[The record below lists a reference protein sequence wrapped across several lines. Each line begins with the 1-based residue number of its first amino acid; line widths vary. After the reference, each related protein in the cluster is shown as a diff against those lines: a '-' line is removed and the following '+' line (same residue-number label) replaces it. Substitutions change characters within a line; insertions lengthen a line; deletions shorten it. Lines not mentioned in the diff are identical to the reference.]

1 MNDIRFSLLAGWL
14 CVLLVAG
21 GCKPAND
28 AKAPVSLTWEMGSYD
43 SNGKYYENSFVLKN
57 ISDTPLDKD
66 WEIFYSQFPRNIQQ
80 DASSPVRVEQV
91 NATYFKMYPGAGF
104 TSLAPG
110 DSLRVIFRCGGEVP
124 KNSHAPEGS
133 YWVSQSGTLK
143 GKPLPVA
150 LNIVPLPVTEWQ
162 KSAAQKTYDTNLRL
176 QKAGPSEFQQTD
188 IIPSVK
194 KVIPAKGEILLE
206 KQFALTFHEDF
217 ANEGK
222 LLKDKLSEIYGLEV
236 VSEAPVTI
244 VLDYLPA
251 GKKVVNEEYY
261 ELNITDGKVEICSNT
276 SHGIFNGTQTL
287 LGLLK
292 GQKGQIK
299 QKEQEG
305 VKGQKEPLRL
315 QAMSIQDYPDLLY
328 RGQMLDI
335 ARNYTTVDNLKKLID
350 VLSSYKLNVLHFHFS
365 DDEGWR
371 LEIPGLEE
379 LTTVGARRGY
389 TVDEK
394 ECLYPA
400 YNGGYD
406 PLSAT
411 SGNGYYTR
419 DEFIDFLRYAAE
431 RHVQVIPEIESPGH
445 ARAAIVAMKARYNK
459 YIDTDPKK
467 AYEYLLCDLQ
477 DTSRYVSAQAYTDNV
492 MNVALPSTYRFM
504 EKVIQEIVA
513 MYKEAGVPL
522 TTIHLGGDEVARG
535 AWLGSPLCVALMK
548 EQGMTKA
555 HDLAEYFITR
565 VVDCLQ
571 RYNLSFNGWQEV
583 ALGHTPE
590 THTYLSQCAAGINSW
605 KTVPEWKEDEIP
617 YQIANNGY
625 PVILCNVN
633 NFYLDLAYDAHPDEP
648 GHFWGG
654 YVDESKAFSML
665 PYDVYRSSRTD
676 MAGNP
681 VDVSAAGKGKTAL
694 TTSGRKNIK
703 GVQAQLFAETIRG
716 FQWVEYYIFPKV
728 MGLVERG
735 WNAHPNLE
743 TLSGTAEQQ
752 AFDRDLSLF
761 YEKISV
767 KEMPYWSRIGVNFRL
782 PHPGLSVKDG
792 LLYANTSI
800 AGGQI
805 RYTTDGTEPT
815 MDSTLWQAPV
825 ACQSAIVKAK
835 LFYKDKQ
842 SVTSLYMR

>member
-14 CVLLVAG
+14 CILLAAS
-21 GCKPAND
+21 GCKSAND
-28 AKAPVSLTWEMGSYD
+28 STAPVSLTWEMGNYD
-43 SNGKYYENSFVLKN
+43 ENGKYYENSFVLKN
-57 ISDTPLDKD
+57 ISDAPLGKD
-66 WEIFYSQFPRNIQQ
+66 WEIFYSQFPRKILP
-80 DASSPVRVEQV
+80 DASSPVKVEQV
-91 NATYFKMYPGAGF
+91 NATYFKMYPGEGF

-110 DSLRVIFRCGGEVP
+110 DSLKVIFKCDGEVP
-124 KNSHAPEGS
+124 KNSHAPEGA
-133 YWVSQSGTLK
+133 YWVSQSGASK

-150 LNIVPLPVTEWQ
+150 LDAIPLPITEWQ

-176 QKAGPSEFQQTD
+176 ANARISEFRSAD

-194 KVIPAKGEILLE
+194 KVLPAEGEILLE
-206 KQFALTFHEDF
+206 KQLALTFHDDF
-217 ANEGK
+217 ANEAK
-222 LLKDKLSEIYGLEV
+222 LLKEKLTGWFGLEIAP
-236 VSEAPVTI
+236 EAPVTI
-244 VLDYLPA
+244 VLDYLA
-251 GKKVVNEEYY
+251 DDKKAVNEEYY
-261 ELNITDGKVEICSNT
+261 ELHIAGQQIRISGATP
-276 SHGIFNGTQTL
+276 HGVFNGTQTL

-292 GQKGQIK
+292 GQDS
-299 QKEQEG
+299 
-305 VKGQKEPLRL
+305 PLRL
-315 QAMSIQDYPDLLY
+315 EAMSIQDYPDLLY
-328 RGQMLDI
+328 RGQMIDI

-350 VLSSYKLNVLHFHFS
+350 ILSSYKLNVLHFHFS

-379 LTTVGARRGY
+379 LTTIGARRGH

-394 ECLYPA
+394 EWQYPA

-406 PLSAT
+406 PFSAT
-411 SGNGYYTR
+411 TGNGYYTR
-419 DEFIDFLRYAAE
+419 AEFIDFLQYAAE
-431 RHVQVIPEIESPGH
+431 RHIQVIPEIESPGH
-445 ARAAIVAMKARYNK
+445 ARAAIVSMKARYNK
-459 YIDTDPKK
+459 YMDTDPEK
-467 AYEYLLCDLQ
+467 AKEYLLSDLQ
-477 DTSRYVSAQAYTDNV
+477 DTSRYISAQAYTDNV
-492 MNVALPSTYRFM
+492 MNIALPSTYRFM

-513 MYKEAGVPL
+513 MYKEANVPL

-535 AWLGSPLCVALMK
+535 AWMGSPLCQALM
-548 EQGMTKA
+548 EEHGMAKA

-571 RYNLSFNGWQEV
+571 QYNLSFNGWQEV
-583 ALGHTPE
+583 ALEHKPE
-590 THTYLSQCAAGINSW
+590 THTYLSRHAAGINSW

-681 VDVSAAGKGKTAL
+681 VDVSAAGKGKTTL
-694 TTSGRKNIK
+694 TASGRKNIK

-716 FQWVEYYIFPKV
+716 FQWVEYYMFPKV

-735 WNAHPNLE
+735 WNAHPDWE
-743 TLSGTAEQQ
+743 TLSGVAEQQ

-761 YEKISV
+761 YEKISM
-767 KEMPYWSRIGVNFRL
+767 KEMPCWSRTGVNFRL

-792 LLYANTSI
+792 LLYANTPI

-815 MDSTLWQAPV
+815 VESALWEAPV
-825 ACQSAIVKAK
+825 TCRSAVVKAK
-835 LFYKDKQ
+835 LFFKDKQ
-842 SVTSLYMR
+842 SVTSLYMQ

>member
-1 MNDIRFSLLAGWL
+1 MNDIKFSLWAAGWLLILLLAGS
-14 CVLLVAG
+14 
-21 GCKPAND
+21 CKSANESR
-28 AKAPVSLTWEMGSYD
+28 APVALTWEMGSYD
-43 SNGKYYENSFVLKN
+43 GNGKYYENSFVLKN
-57 ISDTPLDKD
+57 VSDAPIGKD
-66 WEIFYSQFPRNIQQ
+66 WEIYYSQFPRSIRQ
-80 DASSPVRVEQV
+80 DASSPVRVEEV
-91 NATYFKMYPGAGF
+91 NATLFKIYPGEGF
-104 TSLAPG
+104 ISLAPG
-110 DSLRVIFRCGGEVP
+110 DSLKVIFQCDGEVP

-133 YWVSQSGTLK
+133 YWVSQSGALK
-143 GKPLPVA
+143 GKPLPVT
-150 LNIVPLPVTEWQ
+150 LHTIPLPVTEWQ
-162 KSAAQKTYDTNLRL
+162 KTAARKTYETNLRL
-176 QKAGPSEFQQTD
+176 LNVETPEFRTTD

-194 KVIPAKGEILLE
+194 KVLATGGETVLE
-206 KQFALTFHEDF
+206 KQLSLTFHEDF

-222 LLKDKLSEIYGLEV
+222 LLKEKLTAWYGLEV

-244 VLDYLPA
+244 VMDYLSDR
-251 GKKVVNEEYY
+251 KKAVNEEYY
-261 ELNITDGKVEICSNT
+261 ELCIDGQQIRISAAT
-276 SHGIFNGTQTL
+276 PHGVFNGTQTL

-292 GQKGQIK
+292 GQ
-299 QKEQEG
+299 ES
-305 VKGQKEPLRL
+305 PFRL
-315 QAMSIQDYPDLLY
+315 EAMSIQDYPDLLY

-350 VLSSYKLNVLHFHFS
+350 MLSSYKLNVLQFHFS

-379 LTTVGARRGY
+379 LTAIGSRRGH
-389 TVDEK
+389 TTDEK
-394 ECLYPA
+394 DWLYPA
-400 YNGGYD
+400 YDGGYD
-406 PLSAT
+406 PYAAT

-419 DEFIDFLRYAAE
+419 EEFIDLLRYAAE

-445 ARAAIVAMKARYNK
+445 ARAAIVAMNVRYKK
-459 YIDTDPKK
+459 YIDTDPEK
-467 AYEYLLCDLQ
+467 AKEYLLSDLQ

-513 MYKEAGVPL
+513 MYKEAGAPL
-522 TTIHLGGDEVARG
+522 TTIHLGGDEVAKG
-535 AWLGSPLCVALMK
+535 AWMGSPLCRALME
-548 EQGMTKA
+548 EQGMEKA

-571 RYNLSFNGWQEV
+571 QHHLSFNGWQEV
-583 ALGHTPE
+583 ALGHQKD
-590 THTYLSQCAAGINSW
+590 THAYLSQRAAGINSW

-665 PYDVYRSSRTD
+665 PFDVYRSSRTD

-681 VDVSAAGKGKTAL
+681 VEISSAGKGKTAL
-694 TTSGRKNIK
+694 TASGRKQIK

-716 FQWVEYYIFPKV
+716 FQWVEYYMFPKV

-735 WNAHPNLE
+735 WNAHPDWE
-743 TLSGTAEQQ
+743 VLSGAAEQQ
-752 AFDRDLSLF
+752 AFDRDLALF

-767 KEMPYWSRIGVNFRL
+767 KEMPYWSQLGVNFRL
-782 PHPGLSVKDG
+782 PHPGLFVRDG
-792 LLYANTSI
+792 LLYANTPI
-800 AGGQI
+800 EGAQI

-815 MDSTLWQAPV
+815 IDSMLWEAPITCEPAV
-825 ACQSAIVKAK
+825 VKAK
-835 LFYKDKQ
+835 LFYRDKQ
-842 SVTSLYMR
+842 SVTSCYLQ

>member
-14 CVLLVAG
+14 CILLVAG
-21 GCKPAND
+21 GCKSAND
-28 AKAPVSLTWEMGSYD
+28 SKAPVSLTWEMGNYD
-43 SNGKYYENSFVLKN
+43 ENGKYYENSFVVKN
-57 ISDTPLDKD
+57 ISDAPLGKD
-66 WEIFYSQFPRNIQQ
+66 WEIFYSQFPRKILP
-80 DASSPVRVEQV
+80 DASSPVKVEQV
-91 NATYFKMYPGAGF
+91 NATYFKMYPGEGF
-104 TSLAPG
+104 TSLVPG
-110 DSLRVIFRCGGEVP
+110 DSLKVIFKCDGEVP
-124 KNSHAPEGS
+124 KNSHAPEGA
-133 YWVSQSGTLK
+133 YWVSQSGVSK
-143 GKPLPVA
+143 GKPLPVVLDA
-150 LNIVPLPVTEWQ
+150 IPLPVTEWQ
-162 KSAAQKTYDTNLRL
+162 KSAAQKIYDTNLRL
-176 QKAGPSEFQQTD
+176 ANARTSEFRSAD

-194 KVIPAKGEILLE
+194 KVLPADGEILLE
-206 KQFALTFHEDF
+206 KQLALTFHDDF
-217 ANEGK
+217 ANEAK
-222 LLKDKLSEIYGLEV
+222 LLKEKLTGWFGLEIAP
-236 VSEAPVTI
+236 EAPVTI
-244 VLDYLPA
+244 VLDYLTDD
-251 GKKVVNEEYY
+251 KKAVNEEYY
-261 ELNITDGKVEICSNT
+261 ELHIAGQQIRISGATP
-276 SHGIFNGTQTL
+276 HGIFNGTQTL

-292 GQKGQIK
+292 GQDS
-299 QKEQEG
+299 
-305 VKGQKEPLRL
+305 PLRL
-315 QAMSIQDYPDLLY
+315 EAMSIEDYPDLLY
-328 RGQMLDI
+328 RGQMIDI

-350 VLSSYKLNVLHFHFS
+350 ILSSYKLNVLHFHFS

-379 LTTVGARRGY
+379 LTTVGARRGH

-394 ECLYPA
+394 EWQYPA
-400 YNGGYD
+400 YNGGFD
-406 PLSAT
+406 PFSAT
-411 SGNGYYTR
+411 TGNGYYTR
-419 DEFIDFLRYAAE
+419 AEFIDFLQYAAE
-431 RHVQVIPEIESPGH
+431 RHIQVIPEIESPGH
-445 ARAAIVAMKARYNK
+445 ARAAIVSMKARYNK
-459 YIDTDPKK
+459 YMDTDPEK
-467 AYEYLLCDLQ
+467 AKEYLLSDLQ
-477 DTSRYVSAQAYTDNV
+477 DTSRYISAQAYTDNV

-513 MYKEAGVPL
+513 MYKEANVPL

-535 AWLGSPLCVALMK
+535 AWMGSPLCQTLM
-548 EQGMTKA
+548 EEHGMAKA

-571 RYNLSFNGWQEV
+571 QYNLSFNGWQEV
-583 ALGHTPE
+583 ALEHKPE
-590 THTYLSQCAAGINSW
+590 THTYLSRHAAGINSW

-681 VDVSAAGKGKTAL
+681 VDVSAAGKGKTTL
-694 TTSGRKNIK
+694 TASGRENIK

-735 WNAHPNLE
+735 WNAHPDWE
-743 TLSGTAEQQ
+743 TLSGVAEQQ
-752 AFDRDLSLF
+752 TFDRDLSLF

-767 KEMPYWSRIGVNFRL
+767 KEMPCWSRTGVNFRL

-792 LLYANTSI
+792 LLYANTPI

-815 MDSTLWQAPV
+815 VESALWEVPV
-825 ACQSAIVKAK
+825 TCRSAVVKAK
-835 LFYKDKQ
+835 LFFEDKQ
-842 SVTSLYMR
+842 SVTSLYMQ

>member
-14 CVLLVAG
+14 CILLAAG
-21 GCKPAND
+21 GCKSAND
-28 AKAPVSLTWEMGSYD
+28 SKAPVSLTWEMGNYD
-43 SNGKYYENSFVLKN
+43 ENGKYYENSFVLKN
-57 ISDTPLDKD
+57 ISDAPLGKG
-66 WEIFYSQFPRNIQQ
+66 WEIFYSQFPRKILP
-80 DASSPVRVEQV
+80 DASSPVKVEQV
-91 NATYFKMYPGAGF
+91 NATYFKMYPGEGF

-110 DSLRVIFRCGGEVP
+110 NSLKVIFKCDGEVP
-124 KNSHAPEGS
+124 KNSHAPEGA
-133 YWVSQSGTLK
+133 YWVSQSGASK

-150 LNIVPLPVTEWQ
+150 LDAIPLPVTEWQ

-176 QKAGPSEFQQTD
+176 ANARTSEFRSAD

-194 KVIPAKGEILLE
+194 KVLPADGEILLE
-206 KQFALTFHEDF
+206 KQLALTFHDDF
-217 ANEGK
+217 ANEAK
-222 LLKDKLSEIYGLEV
+222 LLKEKLTGWFGLEIAP
-236 VSEAPVTI
+236 EAPVTI
-244 VLDYLPA
+244 VLDYLTDD
-251 GKKVVNEEYY
+251 KKAVNEEYY
-261 ELNITDGKVEICSNT
+261 ELHIAGQQIRISGATP
-276 SHGIFNGTQTL
+276 HGVFNGAQTL

-292 GQKGQIK
+292 GQDS
-299 QKEQEG
+299 
-305 VKGQKEPLRL
+305 PLRL
-315 QAMSIQDYPDLLY
+315 EAMSIQDYPDLLY
-328 RGQMLDI
+328 RGQMIDI

-350 VLSSYKLNVLHFHFS
+350 ILSSYKLNVLHFHFS

-379 LTTVGARRGY
+379 LTTIGARRGH

-394 ECLYPA
+394 EWQYPA

-406 PLSAT
+406 PFSAT
-411 SGNGYYTR
+411 TGNGYYTR
-419 DEFIDFLRYAAE
+419 AEFIDFLQYAAE
-431 RHVQVIPEIESPGH
+431 RHIQVIPEIESPGH
-445 ARAAIVAMKARYNK
+445 ARAAIVSMKARYNK
-459 YIDTDPKK
+459 YMDTDPEK
-467 AYEYLLCDLQ
+467 AKEYLLSDLQ
-477 DTSRYVSAQAYTDNV
+477 DTSRYISAQAYTDNV

-513 MYKEAGVPL
+513 MYKEANVPL

-535 AWLGSPLCVALMK
+535 AWMGSPLCQALM
-548 EQGMTKA
+548 EEHGMAKA

-571 RYNLSFNGWQEV
+571 QYNLSFNGWQEV
-583 ALGHTPE
+583 ALEHKPE
-590 THTYLSQCAAGINSW
+590 THTYLSRHAAGINSW

-681 VDVSAAGKGKTAL
+681 VDVSAAGKGKTKL
-694 TTSGRKNIK
+694 TASGRENIK

-716 FQWVEYYIFPKV
+716 FQWVEYYMFPKV

-735 WNAHPNLE
+735 WNAHPDWE
-743 TLSGTAEQQ
+743 TLSGVAEQQ
-752 AFDRDLSLF
+752 TFDRDLSLF

-767 KEMPYWSRIGVNFRL
+767 KEMPCWSRTGVNFRL

-792 LLYANTSI
+792 LLYANTPI

-815 MDSTLWQAPV
+815 VESALWEAPV
-825 ACQSAIVKAK
+825 TCRSAVVKAK
-835 LFYKDKQ
+835 LFFKDKQ
-842 SVTSLYMR
+842 SVTSLYMQ

>member
-14 CVLLVAG
+14 CILLAAS
-21 GCKPAND
+21 GCKSAND
-28 AKAPVSLTWEMGSYD
+28 STAPVSLTWEMGNYD
-43 SNGKYYENSFVLKN
+43 ENGKYYENSFVLKN
-57 ISDTPLDKD
+57 ISDAPLGKD
-66 WEIFYSQFPRNIQQ
+66 WEIFYSQFPRKILP
-80 DASSPVRVEQV
+80 DASSPVKVEQV
-91 NATYFKMYPGAGF
+91 NATYFKMYPGEGF

-110 DSLRVIFRCGGEVP
+110 DSLKVIFKCDGEVP
-124 KNSHAPEGS
+124 KNSHAPEGA
-133 YWVSQSGTLK
+133 YWVSQSGASK

-150 LNIVPLPVTEWQ
+150 LDAIPLPITEWQ

-176 QKAGPSEFQQTD
+176 ANARISEFRSAD

-194 KVIPAKGEILLE
+194 KVLPAEGEILLE
-206 KQFALTFHEDF
+206 KQLALTFHDDF
-217 ANEGK
+217 ANEAK
-222 LLKDKLSEIYGLEV
+222 LLKEKLTGWFGLEIAP
-236 VSEAPVTI
+236 EAPVTI
-244 VLDYLPA
+244 VLDYPA
-251 GKKVVNEEYY
+251 DDKKAVNEEYY
-261 ELNITDGKVEICSNT
+261 ELHIAGQQIRISGATP
-276 SHGIFNGTQTL
+276 HGVFNGTQTL

-292 GQKGQIK
+292 GQDS
-299 QKEQEG
+299 
-305 VKGQKEPLRL
+305 PLRL
-315 QAMSIQDYPDLLY
+315 EAMSIQDYPDLLY
-328 RGQMLDI
+328 RGQMIDI

-350 VLSSYKLNVLHFHFS
+350 ILSSYKLNVLHFHFS

-379 LTTVGARRGY
+379 LTTIGARRGH

-394 ECLYPA
+394 EWQYPA

-406 PLSAT
+406 PFSAT
-411 SGNGYYTR
+411 TGNGYYTR
-419 DEFIDFLRYAAE
+419 AEFIDFLQYAAE
-431 RHVQVIPEIESPGH
+431 RHIQVIPEIESPGH
-445 ARAAIVAMKARYNK
+445 ARAAIVSMKARYNK
-459 YIDTDPKK
+459 YMDTDPEK
-467 AYEYLLCDLQ
+467 AKEYLLSDLQ
-477 DTSRYVSAQAYTDNV
+477 DTSRYISAQAYTDNV
-492 MNVALPSTYRFM
+492 MNIALPSTYRFM

-513 MYKEAGVPL
+513 MYKEANVPL

-535 AWLGSPLCVALMK
+535 AWMGSPLCQALM
-548 EQGMTKA
+548 EEHGMAKA

-571 RYNLSFNGWQEV
+571 QYNLSFNGWQEV
-583 ALGHTPE
+583 ALEHKPE
-590 THTYLSQCAAGINSW
+590 THTYLSRHAAGINSW

-681 VDVSAAGKGKTAL
+681 VDVSAAGKGKTTL
-694 TTSGRKNIK
+694 TASGRKNIK

-716 FQWVEYYIFPKV
+716 FQWVEYYMFPKV

-735 WNAHPNLE
+735 WNAHPDWE
-743 TLSGTAEQQ
+743 TLSGVAEQQ

-761 YEKISV
+761 YEKISM
-767 KEMPYWSRIGVNFRL
+767 KEMPCWSRTGVNFRL

-792 LLYANTSI
+792 LLYANTPI

-815 MDSTLWQAPV
+815 VESALWEAPV
-825 ACQSAIVKAK
+825 TCRSAVVKAK
-835 LFYKDKQ
+835 LFFKDKQ
-842 SVTSLYMR
+842 SVTSLYMQ

>member
-14 CVLLVAG
+14 CILLAAG
-21 GCKPAND
+21 GCKSAND
-28 AKAPVSLTWEMGSYD
+28 SKAPVSLTWEMGNYD
-43 SNGKYYENSFVLKN
+43 ENGKYYENSFVLKN
-57 ISDTPLDKD
+57 ISDAPLGKD
-66 WEIFYSQFPRNIQQ
+66 WEIFYSQFPRKILP
-80 DASSPVRVEQV
+80 DASSPVKVEQV
-91 NATYFKMYPGAGF
+91 NATYFKMYPAEGF
-104 TSLAPG
+104 TSLAAG
-110 DSLRVIFRCGGEVP
+110 DSLKVIFKCDGEVP
-124 KNSHAPEGS
+124 KNSHTPEGA
-133 YWVSQSGTLK
+133 YWVSQSGASK

-150 LNIVPLPVTEWQ
+150 LDAIPLPITEWQ

-176 QKAGPSEFQQTD
+176 ANARTSDFRSAD

-194 KVIPAKGEILLE
+194 KVLPAEGEILLE
-206 KQFALTFHEDF
+206 KQLALTFHDDF
-217 ANEGK
+217 ANEAK
-222 LLKDKLSEIYGLEV
+222 LLKEKLTGWFGLEIAP
-236 VSEAPVTI
+236 EAPVTI
-244 VLDYLPA
+244 VLDYLTDD
-251 GKKVVNEEYY
+251 KKAVNEEYY
-261 ELNITDGKVEICSNT
+261 ELHIAGQQIRISGVTP
-276 SHGIFNGTQTL
+276 HGVFNGTQTL

-292 GQKGQIK
+292 GQDS
-299 QKEQEG
+299 
-305 VKGQKEPLRL
+305 PLRL
-315 QAMSIQDYPDLLY
+315 EAMSIQDYPDLLY
-328 RGQMLDI
+328 RGQMIDI

-350 VLSSYKLNVLHFHFS
+350 ILSSYKLNVLHFHFS

-379 LTTVGARRGY
+379 LTTIGARRGH

-394 ECLYPA
+394 EWQYPA

-406 PLSAT
+406 PFSAT
-411 SGNGYYTR
+411 TGNGYYTR
-419 DEFIDFLRYAAE
+419 AEFIDFLQYAAE
-431 RHVQVIPEIESPGH
+431 RHIQVIPEIESPGH
-445 ARAAIVAMKARYNK
+445 ARAAIVSMKARYNK
-459 YIDTDPKK
+459 YMDTDPEK
-467 AYEYLLCDLQ
+467 AKEYLLSDLQ
-477 DTSRYVSAQAYTDNV
+477 DTSRYISAQAYTDNV

-513 MYKEAGVPL
+513 MYKEANVPL

-535 AWLGSPLCVALMK
+535 AWMGSPLCQALM
-548 EQGMTKA
+548 EEHGMAKA

-571 RYNLSFNGWQEV
+571 QYNLSFNGWQEV
-583 ALGHTPE
+583 ALEHKPE
-590 THTYLSQCAAGINSW
+590 THTYLSRHAAGINSW

-681 VDVSAAGKGKTAL
+681 VDVSAAGKGKTTL
-694 TTSGRKNIK
+694 TASGRENIK

-716 FQWVEYYIFPKV
+716 FQWVEYYMFPKV

-735 WNAHPNLE
+735 WNAHPDWE
-743 TLSGTAEQQ
+743 TLSGVAEQQ
-752 AFDRDLSLF
+752 TFDRDLSLF
-761 YEKISV
+761 YEKISM
-767 KEMPYWSRIGVNFRL
+767 KEMPCWSRTGVNFRL
-782 PHPGLSVKDG
+782 THPGLSVKDG
-792 LLYANTSI
+792 LLYANTPI

-815 MDSTLWQAPV
+815 VESALWEAPV
-825 ACQSAIVKAK
+825 TCRSAVVKAK
-835 LFYKDKQ
+835 LFFKDKQ
-842 SVTSLYMR
+842 SVTSLYMQ

>member
-14 CVLLVAG
+14 CILLAAG
-21 GCKPAND
+21 GCKSAND
-28 AKAPVSLTWEMGSYD
+28 SKAPVSLTWEMGNYD
-43 SNGKYYENSFVLKN
+43 ENGKYYENSFVVKN
-57 ISDTPLDKD
+57 ISDAPLGKD
-66 WEIFYSQFPRNIQQ
+66 WEIFYSQFPRKILP
-80 DASSPVRVEQV
+80 DASSPVKVEQV
-91 NATYFKMYPGAGF
+91 NATYFKMYPGESF

-110 DSLRVIFRCGGEVP
+110 DSLKVIFKCDGEVP
-124 KNSHAPEGS
+124 KNSHAPEGA
-133 YWVSQSGTLK
+133 YWVSQSGASK

-150 LNIVPLPVTEWQ
+150 LNAIPLPVTEWQ

-176 QKAGPSEFQQTD
+176 ANARTSEFHSAD

-194 KVIPAKGEILLE
+194 KVLPAEGEILLE
-206 KQFALTFHEDF
+206 KQLALTFHDDF
-217 ANEGK
+217 ANEAK
-222 LLKDKLSEIYGLEV
+222 LLKEKLTGWFGLEIAP
-236 VSEAPVTI
+236 EAPVTI
-244 VLDYLPA
+244 VLDYLTDD
-251 GKKVVNEEYY
+251 KKAINEEYY
-261 ELNITDGKVEICSNT
+261 ELHIAGQQIRISGATP
-276 SHGIFNGTQTL
+276 HGVFNGAQTL

-292 GQKGQIK
+292 GQDS
-299 QKEQEG
+299 
-305 VKGQKEPLRL
+305 PLRL
-315 QAMSIQDYPDLLY
+315 EAMSIQDYPDLLY
-328 RGQMLDI
+328 RGQMIDI

-350 VLSSYKLNVLHFHFS
+350 ILSSYKLNVLHFHFS

-379 LTTVGARRGY
+379 LTTIGARRGH

-394 ECLYPA
+394 EWQYPA

-406 PLSAT
+406 PFSAT
-411 SGNGYYTR
+411 TGNGYYTR
-419 DEFIDFLRYAAE
+419 AEFIDFLQYAAE
-431 RHVQVIPEIESPGH
+431 RHIQVIPEIESPGH
-445 ARAAIVAMKARYNK
+445 ARAAIVSMKARYNK
-459 YIDTDPKK
+459 YMDTDPEK
-467 AYEYLLCDLQ
+467 AKEYLLSDLQ
-477 DTSRYVSAQAYTDNV
+477 DTSRYISAQAYTDNV

-513 MYKEAGVPL
+513 MYKEANVPL

-535 AWLGSPLCVALMK
+535 AWMGSPLCQALM
-548 EQGMTKA
+548 EEHGMAKA

-571 RYNLSFNGWQEV
+571 QYNLSFNGWQEV
-583 ALGHTPE
+583 ALEHKPE
-590 THTYLSQCAAGINSW
+590 THTYLSRHAAGINSW

-681 VDVSAAGKGKTAL
+681 VDVSAAGKGKTTL
-694 TTSGRKNIK
+694 TASGRRNIK

-716 FQWVEYYIFPKV
+716 FQWVEYYMFPKV

-735 WNAHPNLE
+735 WNAHPDWE
-743 TLSGTAEQQ
+743 TLSGVAEQQ
-752 AFDRDLSLF
+752 TFDRDLSLF

-767 KEMPYWSRIGVNFRL
+767 KEMPCWSRTGVNFRL

-792 LLYANTSI
+792 LLYANTPI

-815 MDSTLWQAPV
+815 VESALWEAPV
-825 ACQSAIVKAK
+825 TCRSAVVKAK
-835 LFYKDKQ
+835 LFFKDKQ
-842 SVTSLYMR
+842 SVTSLYMQ

>member
-14 CVLLVAG
+14 CILLAAG
-21 GCKPAND
+21 GCKSAND
-28 AKAPVSLTWEMGSYD
+28 SKAPVSLTWEMGNYD
-43 SNGKYYENSFVLKN
+43 ENGKYYENSFVLKN
-57 ISDTPLDKD
+57 ISDAPLGKD
-66 WEIFYSQFPRNIQQ
+66 WEIFYSQFPRKILP
-80 DASSPVRVEQV
+80 DASSQVKVEQV
-91 NATYFKMYPGAGF
+91 NATYFKMYPGEGF
-104 TSLAPG
+104 ASLAPG
-110 DSLRVIFRCGGEVP
+110 DSLKVIFKCDGEVP
-124 KNSHAPEGS
+124 KNSHAPEGA
-133 YWVSQSGTLK
+133 YWVSQSGASK

-150 LNIVPLPVTEWQ
+150 LDAIPLPVTEWQ
-162 KSAAQKTYDTNLRL
+162 KSVAQKIYDTNLRL
-176 QKAGPSEFQQTD
+176 ANARTSEFRSTD

-194 KVIPAKGEILLE
+194 KVLPAEGEILLE
-206 KQFALTFHEDF
+206 KQLALTFHDDF
-217 ANEGK
+217 ANEAK
-222 LLKDKLSEIYGLEV
+222 LLKEKLTGWFGLEIAP
-236 VSEAPVTI
+236 EAPVTI
-244 VLDYLPA
+244 VLDYLTDD
-251 GKKVVNEEYY
+251 KKAINEEYY
-261 ELNITDGKVEICSNT
+261 ELHIAGQQIRISGVTP
-276 SHGIFNGTQTL
+276 HGVFNGVQTL
-287 LGLLK
+287 LGILK
-292 GQKGQIK
+292 GQDS
-299 QKEQEG
+299 
-305 VKGQKEPLRL
+305 PLRL
-315 QAMSIQDYPDLLY
+315 EAMSIQDYPDLLY
-328 RGQMLDI
+328 RGQMIDI

-350 VLSSYKLNVLHFHFS
+350 ILSSYKLNVLHFHFS

-379 LTTVGARRGY
+379 LTTIGARRGH

-394 ECLYPA
+394 EWQYPA

-406 PLSAT
+406 PFSAT
-411 SGNGYYTR
+411 TGNGYYTR
-419 DEFIDFLRYAAE
+419 AEFIDFLQYAAE
-431 RHVQVIPEIESPGH
+431 RHIQVIPEIESPGH
-445 ARAAIVAMKARYNK
+445 ARAAIVSMKARYNK
-459 YIDTDPKK
+459 YMDTDPEK
-467 AYEYLLCDLQ
+467 AKEYLLSDLQ
-477 DTSRYVSAQAYTDNV
+477 DTSRYISAQAYTDNV

-513 MYKEAGVPL
+513 MYKEANVPL

-535 AWLGSPLCVALMK
+535 AWMGSPLCQALM
-548 EQGMTKA
+548 EEHGMAKA

-571 RYNLSFNGWQEV
+571 QYNLSFNGWQEV
-583 ALGHTPE
+583 ALEHKPE
-590 THTYLSQCAAGINSW
+590 THTYLSRHAAGINSW

-681 VDVSAAGKGKTAL
+681 VDVSAAGKGKTTL
-694 TTSGRKNIK
+694 TASGRENIK

-735 WNAHPNLE
+735 WNAHPDWE
-743 TLSGTAEQQ
+743 TLSGVAEQQ
-752 AFDRDLSLF
+752 TFDRDLSLF

-767 KEMPYWSRIGVNFRL
+767 KEMPCWSLTGVNFRL

-792 LLYANTSI
+792 LLYANTPI

-815 MDSTLWQAPV
+815 VESALWEAPV
-825 ACQSAIVKAK
+825 TCHAAVVKAK
-835 LFYKDKQ
+835 LFFKDKQ
-842 SVTSLYMR
+842 SVTSLYMQ

>member
-14 CVLLVAG
+14 CILLAAG
-21 GCKPAND
+21 GCKSAND
-28 AKAPVSLTWEMGSYD
+28 AKAPVSLTWEMGNYD
-43 SNGKYYENSFVLKN
+43 GNGKYYENSFVLKN
-57 ISDTPLDKD
+57 ISDAPLGKD
-66 WEIFYSQFPRNIQQ
+66 WEIFYSQFPRKILP
-80 DASSPVRVEQV
+80 DASSLVKVEQV
-91 NATYFKMYPGAGF
+91 NATYFKIYPGEGF
-104 TSLAPG
+104 TSLASG
-110 DSLRVIFRCGGEVP
+110 DSLKVIFKCDGEVP
-124 KNSHAPEGS
+124 KNSHAPEGA
-133 YWVSQSGTLK
+133 YWVSESGASK

-150 LNIVPLPVTEWQ
+150 LDALPLPVTEWQ

-176 QKAGPSEFQQTD
+176 ANARTSEFCSAD

-194 KVIPAKGEILLE
+194 KVLPAEGEILLE
-206 KQFALTFHEDF
+206 KQLALTFHDDF
-217 ANEGK
+217 ANEAK
-222 LLKDKLSEIYGLEV
+222 LLKEKLTGWFGLEIAP
-236 VSEAPVTI
+236 EAPVTI
-244 VLDYLPA
+244 ALDYLPDN
-251 GKKVVNEEYY
+251 KKAVNEEYY
-261 ELNITDGKVEICSNT
+261 ELHIAGQQIRISGVTP
-276 SHGIFNGTQTL
+276 HGVFNGTQTL

-292 GQKGQIK
+292 GQDS
-299 QKEQEG
+299 
-305 VKGQKEPLRL
+305 PLRL
-315 QAMSIQDYPDLLY
+315 EAMSIQDYPDLLY
-328 RGQMLDI
+328 RGQMIDI

-350 VLSSYKLNVLHFHFS
+350 ALSTYKLNVLHFHFS

-379 LTTVGARRGY
+379 LTTVGARRGH

-394 ECLYPA
+394 ECQYPA

-406 PLSAT
+406 PFSAT
-411 SGNGYYTR
+411 TGNGYYTR
-419 DEFIDFLRYAAE
+419 AEFIDFLQYAAE
-431 RHVQVIPEIESPGH
+431 RHIQVIPEIESPGH
-445 ARAAIVAMKARYNK
+445 ARAAIVSMKARYNK
-459 YIDTDPKK
+459 YMDTDPEK
-467 AYEYLLCDLQ
+467 AKEYLLSDLQ
-477 DTSRYVSAQAYTDNV
+477 DTSRYISAQAYTDNV

-513 MYKEAGVPL
+513 MYKEANVPL

-535 AWLGSPLCVALMK
+535 AWMGSPLCQALM
-548 EQGMTKA
+548 EEHGMAKA

-571 RYNLSFNGWQEV
+571 QYNLSFNGWQEV
-583 ALGHTPE
+583 ALEHKPE
-590 THTYLSQCAAGINSW
+590 THTYLSRHAAGINSW

-681 VDVSAAGKGKTAL
+681 VEVSAAGKGKTTL
-694 TTSGRKNIK
+694 TASGRENIK

-716 FQWVEYYIFPKV
+716 FQWVEYYMFPKV

-735 WNAHPNLE
+735 WNAHPDWE
-743 TLSGTAEQQ
+743 TLSGVAEQE

-767 KEMPYWSRIGVNFRL
+767 KEMPCWSRTGVNFRL

-792 LLYANTSI
+792 LLYANTPI

-815 MDSTLWQAPV
+815 VESILWEAPV
-825 ACQSAIVKAK
+825 TCRSVVVKAK
-835 LFYKDKQ
+835 LFFKDKQ
-842 SVTSLYMR
+842 SVTSFYMQ

>member
-14 CVLLVAG
+14 CILLAAG
-21 GCKPAND
+21 GCKSAND
-28 AKAPVSLTWEMGSYD
+28 SKAPVSLTWEMGNYD
-43 SNGKYYENSFVLKN
+43 ENGKYYENSFVLKN
-57 ISDTPLDKD
+57 ISDAPLGKD
-66 WEIFYSQFPRNIQQ
+66 WEIFYSQFPRKILP
-80 DASSPVRVEQV
+80 DASSPVKVKQV
-91 NATYFKMYPGAGF
+91 NATYFKMYPGEGF

-110 DSLRVIFRCGGEVP
+110 DSLKVIFKCDGEVP
-124 KNSHAPEGS
+124 KNSHAPEGA
-133 YWVSQSGTLK
+133 YWVSQSGASK

-150 LNIVPLPVTEWQ
+150 LDAIPLPVTEWQ

-176 QKAGPSEFQQTD
+176 ANARTSEFRSAD

-194 KVIPAKGEILLE
+194 KVLPAEGEILLE
-206 KQFALTFHEDF
+206 KQLALTFHDDF
-217 ANEGK
+217 ANEAK
-222 LLKDKLSEIYGLEV
+222 LLKEKLTGWFGLEIAP
-236 VSEAPVTI
+236 EAPVTI
-244 VLDYLPA
+244 VLDYLTDD
-251 GKKVVNEEYY
+251 KKAVNEEYY
-261 ELNITDGKVEICSNT
+261 ELHIAGQQIRISGVTP
-276 SHGIFNGTQTL
+276 HGVFNGAQTL
-287 LGLLK
+287 LGILK
-292 GQKGQIK
+292 GQDS
-299 QKEQEG
+299 
-305 VKGQKEPLRL
+305 PLRL
-315 QAMSIQDYPDLLY
+315 KAMSIQDYPDLLY
-328 RGQMLDI
+328 RGQMIDI
-335 ARNYTTVDNLKKLID
+335 ARNYTTVDNLKILID
-350 VLSSYKLNVLHFHFS
+350 ILSSYKLNVLHFHFS

-379 LTTVGARRGY
+379 LTTIGARRGH

-394 ECLYPA
+394 EWQYPA

-406 PLSAT
+406 PFSAT
-411 SGNGYYTR
+411 TGNGYYTR
-419 DEFIDFLRYAAE
+419 AEFIDFLQYAAE
-431 RHVQVIPEIESPGH
+431 RHIQVIPEIESPGH
-445 ARAAIVAMKARYNK
+445 ARAAIVSMKARYNK
-459 YIDTDPKK
+459 YMDTDPEK
-467 AYEYLLCDLQ
+467 AKEYLLSDLQ
-477 DTSRYVSAQAYTDNV
+477 DTSRYISAQAYTDNV

-513 MYKEAGVPL
+513 MYKEANVPL

-535 AWLGSPLCVALMK
+535 AWMGSPLCQALM
-548 EQGMTKA
+548 EEHGMAKA

-571 RYNLSFNGWQEV
+571 QYNLSFNGWQEV
-583 ALGHTPE
+583 ALEHKPE
-590 THTYLSQCAAGINSW
+590 THTYLSRHAAGINSW

-681 VDVSAAGKGKTAL
+681 VDVSAAGKGKTTL
-694 TTSGRKNIK
+694 TASGRKNIK

-716 FQWVEYYIFPKV
+716 FQWVEYYMFPKV

-735 WNAHPNLE
+735 WNAHPDWE
-743 TLSGTAEQQ
+743 TLSGVAEQQ
-752 AFDRDLSLF
+752 TFDRDLSLF

-767 KEMPYWSRIGVNFRL
+767 KEMPCWSRTGVNFRL

-792 LLYANTSI
+792 LLYANTPI

-815 MDSTLWQAPV
+815 VESALWEAPV
-825 ACQSAIVKAK
+825 TCRSAVVKAK
-835 LFYKDKQ
+835 LFFKDKQ
-842 SVTSLYMR
+842 SVTSLYMQ

>member
-14 CVLLVAG
+14 CILLAAG
-21 GCKPAND
+21 GCKSAND
-28 AKAPVSLTWEMGSYD
+28 SKAPVSLTWEMGNYD
-43 SNGKYYENSFVLKN
+43 ENGKYYENSFVLKN
-57 ISDTPLDKD
+57 ISDAPLGKD
-66 WEIFYSQFPRNIQQ
+66 WEIFYSQFPRKILLN
-80 DASSPVRVEQV
+80 ASSPVKVEQV
-91 NATYFKMYPGAGF
+91 NATYFKMYPGEGF

-110 DSLRVIFRCGGEVP
+110 NSLKVIFKCDGEVP
-124 KNSHAPEGS
+124 KNSHAPEGA
-133 YWVSQSGTLK
+133 YWVSQSGASK

-150 LNIVPLPVTEWQ
+150 LNAIPLPVTEWQ

-176 QKAGPSEFQQTD
+176 ANARTSDFRSAD

-194 KVIPAKGEILLE
+194 KVLPAEGEILLE
-206 KQFALTFHEDF
+206 KQLALTFHDDF
-217 ANEGK
+217 ANEAK
-222 LLKDKLSEIYGLEV
+222 LLKEKLTGWFGLEIAP
-236 VSEAPVTI
+236 EAPVTI
-244 VLDYLPA
+244 VLDYLTDD
-251 GKKVVNEEYY
+251 KKAVNEEYY
-261 ELNITDGKVEICSNT
+261 ELHIAGQQIRISGATP
-276 SHGIFNGTQTL
+276 HGVFNGAQTL

-292 GQKGQIK
+292 GQDS
-299 QKEQEG
+299 
-305 VKGQKEPLRL
+305 PLRL
-315 QAMSIQDYPDLLY
+315 EAVSIQDYPDLLY
-328 RGQMLDI
+328 RGQMIDI

-350 VLSSYKLNVLHFHFS
+350 ILSSYKLNVLHFHFS

-379 LTTVGARRGY
+379 LTTIGARRGH
-389 TVDEK
+389 TVDER
-394 ECLYPA
+394 EWQYPA

-406 PLSAT
+406 PFSAT
-411 SGNGYYTR
+411 TGNGYYTR
-419 DEFIDFLRYAAE
+419 AEFIDFLQYAAE
-431 RHVQVIPEIESPGH
+431 RHIQVIPEIESPGH
-445 ARAAIVAMKARYNK
+445 ARAAIVSMKARYNK
-459 YIDTDPKK
+459 YMDTDPEK
-467 AYEYLLCDLQ
+467 AKEYLLSDLQ
-477 DTSRYVSAQAYTDNV
+477 DTSRYISAQAYTDNV

-504 EKVIQEIVA
+504 EKVIQEIVD
-513 MYKEAGVPL
+513 MYKEANVPL

-535 AWLGSPLCVALMK
+535 AWMGSPLCQALM
-548 EQGMTKA
+548 EEHGMAKA

-571 RYNLSFNGWQEV
+571 QYNLSFNGWQEV
-583 ALGHTPE
+583 ALEHKPE
-590 THTYLSQCAAGINSW
+590 THTYLSRHAAGINSW

-681 VDVSAAGKGKTAL
+681 VDVSAAGKGKTTL
-694 TTSGRKNIK
+694 TASGRENIK

-716 FQWVEYYIFPKV
+716 FQWVEYYMFPKV

-735 WNAHPNLE
+735 WNAHPDWE
-743 TLSGTAEQQ
+743 TLSGVAEQQ
-752 AFDRDLSLF
+752 TFDRDLSLF

-767 KEMPYWSRIGVNFRL
+767 KEMPCWSRTGVNFRL

-792 LLYANTSI
+792 LLYANTPI

-815 MDSTLWQAPV
+815 VESALWETPV
-825 ACQSAIVKAK
+825 TCRSAVVKAK
-835 LFYKDKQ
+835 LFFKDKQ
-842 SVTSLYMR
+842 SVTSLYMQ

>member
-1 MNDIRFSLLAGWL
+1 MNDIRFSLLVGWL
-14 CVLLVAG
+14 CILLAAG
-21 GCKPAND
+21 GCKSAND
-28 AKAPVSLTWEMGSYD
+28 SKAPVSLTWEMGNYD
-43 SNGKYYENSFVLKN
+43 GNGKYYENSFVLKN
-57 ISDTPLDKD
+57 ISDAPLGKD
-66 WEIFYSQFPRNIQQ
+66 WEIFYSQFPRNIRQ
-80 DASSPVRVEQV
+80 DASSPVKVEQV
-91 NATYFKMYPGAGF
+91 NATYFKMYPGEGF

-110 DSLRVIFRCGGEVP
+110 DSLKVIFKCDGEVP
-124 KNSHAPEGS
+124 KNSHAPEGAF
-133 YWVSQSGTLK
+133 WVSQSGVSK
-143 GKPLPVA
+143 GKPLPVVLDA
-150 LNIVPLPVTEWQ
+150 IPLPVTEWQ
-162 KSAAQKTYDTNLRL
+162 KSAAQKTYDTNIRL
-176 QKAGPSEFQQTD
+176 ANAHVSEFRSAD

-194 KVIPAKGEILLE
+194 KVLPAEGEILLE
-206 KQFALTFHEDF
+206 KQLALTFHDDF
-217 ANEGK
+217 ANEAK
-222 LLKDKLSEIYGLEV
+222 LLKEKLTGWFGLDIV
-236 VSEAPVTI
+236 PEAPVTI
-244 VLDYLPA
+244 VLDYLA
-251 GKKVVNEEYY
+251 DDKKAVNEEYY
-261 ELNITDGKVEICSNT
+261 ELHIAGQQIRIGGATP
-276 SHGIFNGTQTL
+276 HGVFNGAQTL

-292 GQKGQIK
+292 GQGA
-299 QKEQEG
+299 
-305 VKGQKEPLRL
+305 PLRL
-315 QAMSIQDYPDLLY
+315 EAMSIEDYPDLLY
-328 RGQMLDI
+328 RGQMIDI

-394 ECLYPA
+394 EWQYPA

-406 PLSAT
+406 PFSAT
-411 SGNGYYTR
+411 TGNGYYTR
-419 DEFIDFLRYAAE
+419 AEFIDFLQYAAE
-431 RHVQVIPEIESPGH
+431 RHIQVIPEIESPGH
-445 ARAAIVAMKARYNK
+445 ARAAIVSMKARYDK
-459 YIDTDPKK
+459 YMDTDPEK
-467 AYEYLLCDLQ
+467 AKEYLLSDLQ
-477 DTSRYVSAQAYTDNV
+477 DTSRYISAQAYTDNV

-513 MYKEAGVPL
+513 MYKEADVPL

-535 AWLGSPLCVALMK
+535 AWMGSPLCQALM
-548 EQGMTKA
+548 EEHGMAKA

-571 RYNLSFNGWQEV
+571 QYDLSFNGWQEV
-583 ALGHTPE
+583 ALEHKPE
-590 THTYLSQCAAGINSW
+590 THTYLSRHAAGINSW

-681 VDVSAAGKGKTAL
+681 VDVSTVGKGKTTL
-694 TTSGRKNIK
+694 TASGRENIK

-716 FQWVEYYIFPKV
+716 FQWVEYYMFPKV

-735 WNAHPNLE
+735 WNAHPDWE
-743 TLSGTAEQQ
+743 ILSGVAEQQ

-767 KEMPYWSRIGVNFRL
+767 KEMPYWSRTGVNFRL

-792 LLYANTSI
+792 LLYANTPI
-800 AGGQI
+800 TGGQI

-815 MDSTLWQAPV
+815 AESALWEAPV
-825 ACQSAIVKAK
+825 TCRPAVVKAK
-835 LFYKDKQ
+835 LFFKDKQ
-842 SVTSLYMR
+842 SVTSLYMQ

>member
-14 CVLLVAG
+14 CILLAAG
-21 GCKPAND
+21 GCKSAND
-28 AKAPVSLTWEMGSYD
+28 SKAPVSLTWKMGNYD
-43 SNGKYYENSFVLKN
+43 ENGKYYENSFVLKN
-57 ISDTPLDKD
+57 ISDAPLGKD
-66 WEIFYSQFPRNIQQ
+66 WEIFYSQFPRKILP
-80 DASSPVRVEQV
+80 DASSPVKVEQV
-91 NATYFKMYPGAGF
+91 NATYFKMYPAEGF
-104 TSLAPG
+104 TSLAAG
-110 DSLRVIFRCGGEVP
+110 DSLKVIFKCDGEVP
-124 KNSHAPEGS
+124 KNSHAPEGA
-133 YWVSQSGTLK
+133 YWVSQSGESK

-150 LNIVPLPVTEWQ
+150 LDAIPLPVTEWQ

-176 QKAGPSEFQQTD
+176 ANARTSEFRSAD

-194 KVIPAKGEILLE
+194 KVLPADGEILLE
-206 KQFALTFHEDF
+206 KQLALTFHDDF
-217 ANEGK
+217 ANEAK
-222 LLKDKLSEIYGLEV
+222 LLKEKLTGWFGLEIAP
-236 VSEAPVTI
+236 EAPVTI
-244 VLDYLPA
+244 VLDYLTND
-251 GKKVVNEEYY
+251 KKAVNEEYY
-261 ELNITDGKVEICSNT
+261 ELHIVGQQIRISGATP
-276 SHGIFNGTQTL
+276 HGVFNGAQTL

-292 GQKGQIK
+292 GQDS
-299 QKEQEG
+299 
-305 VKGQKEPLRL
+305 PLRL
-315 QAMSIQDYPDLLY
+315 EAMSIQDYPDLLY
-328 RGQMLDI
+328 RGQMIDI

-350 VLSSYKLNVLHFHFS
+350 ILSSYKLNVLHFHFS

-379 LTTVGARRGY
+379 LTTIGARRGH

-394 ECLYPA
+394 EWQYPA

-406 PLSAT
+406 PFSAT
-411 SGNGYYTR
+411 TGNGYYTR
-419 DEFIDFLRYAAE
+419 AEFIDFLQYAAE
-431 RHVQVIPEIESPGH
+431 RHIQVIPEIESPGH
-445 ARAAIVAMKARYNK
+445 ARAAIVSMKARYDK
-459 YIDTDPKK
+459 YMDTDPEK
-467 AYEYLLCDLQ
+467 AKEYLLSDLQ
-477 DTSRYVSAQAYTDNV
+477 DTSRYISAQAYTDNV

-513 MYKEAGVPL
+513 MYKEANVPL

-535 AWLGSPLCVALMK
+535 AWMGSPLCQALM
-548 EQGMTKA
+548 EEHGMAKA

-571 RYNLSFNGWQEV
+571 QYNLSFNGWQEV
-583 ALGHTPE
+583 ALEHKPE
-590 THTYLSQCAAGINSW
+590 THTYLSRHAAGINSW

-681 VDVSAAGKGKTAL
+681 VDVSAAGKGKTTL
-694 TTSGRKNIK
+694 TASGRENIK

-716 FQWVEYYIFPKV
+716 FQWVEYYMFPKV

-735 WNAHPNLE
+735 WNAHPDWE
-743 TLSGTAEQQ
+743 TLSGVAEQQ
-752 AFDRDLSLF
+752 TFDRDLSLF
-761 YEKISV
+761 YEKISM
-767 KEMPYWSRIGVNFRL
+767 KEMPCWSRTGVNFRL

-792 LLYANTSI
+792 LLYANTPI

-815 MDSTLWQAPV
+815 VESALWEAPV
-825 ACQSAIVKAK
+825 TCRSAVVKAK
-835 LFYKDKQ
+835 LFFKDKQ
-842 SVTSLYMR
+842 SVTSLYMQ